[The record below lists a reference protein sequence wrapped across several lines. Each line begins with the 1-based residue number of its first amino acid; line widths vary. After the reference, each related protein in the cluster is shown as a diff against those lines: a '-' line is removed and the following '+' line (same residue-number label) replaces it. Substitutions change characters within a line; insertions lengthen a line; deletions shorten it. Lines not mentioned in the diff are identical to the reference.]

1 MGAGEASRFQVIPG
15 GRDGGAGSPGGGRP
29 ARRDAEMIR
38 AYQRQIADLKDTIFA
53 QSVVLDQAR
62 ELVAEGLQVHRDS
75 ADVIRRELAVI
86 EQMLPECRR
95 RVFAAVSRDE
105 IMRLEQRR
113 ADFLAKIQELLDLM
127 VETREEAA
135 REVG

>member
-29 ARRDAEMIR
+29 ARSDAEMIR

-62 ELVAEGLQVHRDS
+62 ELVAEGMQVHRDS

-95 RVFAAVSRDE
+95 VFAAVSRDE

-113 ADFLAKIQELLDLM
+113 ADVLAKIQELLDLM

-135 REVG
+135 RAVG